1 MAKIAFSGFAWD
13 RANRL
18 KCQKHG
24 VSILEIEYVLAH
36 AESLMIPDS
45 KNSRDEQRYIAIGRT
60 QTRRWA
66 FVVFTPR
73 RSAGVTLLRSL
84 YAREGDQEV

>member
-36 AESLMIPDS
+36 AESLMSYRPDPDTAMGLCCFHATA
-45 KNSRDEQRYIAIGRT
+45 KRGRH
-60 QTRRWA
+60 A
-66 FVVFTPR
+66 P
-73 RSAGVTLLRSL
+73 AAAERSL